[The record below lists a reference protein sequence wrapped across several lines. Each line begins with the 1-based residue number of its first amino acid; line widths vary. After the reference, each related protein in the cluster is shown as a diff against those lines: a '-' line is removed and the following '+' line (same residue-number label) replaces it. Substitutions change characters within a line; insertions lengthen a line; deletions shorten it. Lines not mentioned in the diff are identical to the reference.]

1 VSANRGLVWTALAGV
16 LCFSIA
22 GAAAQGPQRMGP
34 GRHADGEA
42 PRRMVPGEQSAE
54 ASSADSA
61 EAGDRRGGRMSPEER
76 RQLRRDVHQA
86 GRDLYPERM
95 RGGRRGDLRGQ

>member
-1 VSANRGLVWTALAGV
+1 MSAKRGMVWTAMAGV
-16 LCFSIA
+16 LCFTVV

-34 GRHADGEA
+34 GRHGDGDG
-42 PRRMVPGEQSAE
+42 PRRMVQSEQRSE
-54 ASSADSA
+54 ASSSDSA
-61 EAGDRRGGRMSPEER
+61 DAVERRGSRLSPEER

-95 RGGRRGDLRGQ
+95 RAGRRGDLRGQ